1 MIVDG
6 AGGSKLINAFYCSVM
21 SLTTV
26 GFGDIC
32 PGDTDVVGRI
42 FLTILPL
49 FGLGF
54 FCGPIMDL
62 ASSWQTLVP
71 GGAFSV
77 GTITLMMGVSML
89 TIVEDLSY
97 SEAVHLC
104 VITGTTIGYGDL
116 TPQTTAGRFLL
127 ALYAI
132 ANCNVMGGF
141 LGLSREFLESYC
153 SEKDSSLD
161 VPSGSPK
168 RGMRPAASTK
178 AISATVSKEKAKAL

>member
-1 MIVDG
+1 
-6 AGGSKLINAFYCSVM
+6 M

-32 PGDTDVVGRI
+32 PGETDIVGRI
-42 FLTILPL
+42 FLTVLPL

-62 ASSWQTLVP
+62 ASSWQSIVP

-77 GTITLMMGVSML
+77 GSLTLMMGVSML
-89 TIVEDLSY
+89 TTVEELSY
-97 SEAVHLC
+97 SEAIHLC

-116 TPQTTAGRFLL
+116 TPRTDAGRFLL

-141 LGLSREFLESYC
+141 LGLGREFLEGLC
-153 SEKDSSLD
+153 LD
-161 VPSGSPK
+161 VPTAKAPRRLSPSTASAK
-168 RGMRPAASTK
+168 ENAESTK
-178 AISATVSKEKAKAL
+178 MKKS

>member
-1 MIVDG
+1 M
-6 AGGSKLINAFYCSVM
+6 
-21 SLTTV
+21 
-26 GFGDIC
+26 DI
-32 PGDTDVVGRI
+32 VGRI

-62 ASSWQTLVP
+62 ASSWQTMVP

-77 GTITLMMGVSML
+77 GSLTLMMGVSML
-89 TIVEDLSY
+89 TTVEELSY

-116 TPQTTAGRFLL
+116 TPRSDAGRFFL

-132 ANCNVMGGF
+132 ANINVMGGLLDF
-141 LGLSREFLESYC
+141 GREFLESYC
-153 SEKDSSLD
+153 AERDESLD

-168 RGMRPAASTK
+168 RPIRTAVKSEEIAGLT
-178 AISATVSKEKAKAL
+178 KEKAS